1 MSKLLEAVIDI
12 ASKLD
17 PDIDLGLE
25 AEFGSDWQKKLSKEL
40 NNDDDLIK
48 ELKKKYKVK
57 ELKVIA
63 KENDIKVSGNEEK
76 IIRTLLEA
84 GIEL

>member
-17 PDIDLGLE
+17 PDIDLGLS
-25 AEFGSDWQKKLSKEL
+25 ADFGDDWQKQLSKEL
-40 NNDDDLIK
+40 GLEPNMD

-57 ELKVIA
+57 ELKAIA
-63 KENDIKVSGNEEK
+63 KEKGIKVSGDETK
-76 IIRTLLEA
+76 IINTLLEA
-84 GIEL
+84 GVEL